1 MRFKSRYYNSLAQ
14 GVSGKNEQPV
24 EPPWRGAQCSCI
36 GCISLR
42 PALTTPNCN
51 ALYSS
56 LYRDTAMGENLKHSN
71 IKVWGKQL
79 KRKKLR
85 TKCIVWVCTLAHENM
100 QIVSI
105 KFT

>member
-1 MRFKSRYYNSLAQ
+1 
-14 GVSGKNEQPV
+14 
-24 EPPWRGAQCSCI
+24 
-36 GCISLR
+36 
-42 PALTTPNCN
+42 
-51 ALYSS
+51 
-56 LYRDTAMGENLKHSN
+56 MGENLKHSN

>member
-1 MRFKSRYYNSLAQ
+1 MRFKSGLYYSLAQ

-42 PALTTPNCN
+42 PARTTPNYN

-56 LYRDTAMGENLKHSN
+56 LYRDTAMEENLKHSKSKFGEN
-71 IKVWGKQL
+71 SL
-79 KRKKLR
+79 RK
-85 TKCIVWVCTLAHENM
+85 NN
-100 QIVSI
+100 
-105 KFT
+105 